1 MDPETVHKLIHC
13 NLQHLHLLHPAPY
26 TFTEGMFKVPNKK
39 GFENT
44 MHYLLSI
51 VDPAKCAKMIPWP
64 LTDKKVE
71 SQFRASVKT
80 FLMEINTD
88 YAEANLPKIVPS
100 FLMNPGGDKFAYC
113 KWNLTMFVLMM
124 SLCQTY
130 GTSDIQLPPRTFVND
145 PMTSA
150 KLSVV
155 QALAES
161 ATQKA
166 FSNQLKL

>member
-1 MDPETVHKLIHC
+1 
-13 NLQHLHLLHPAPY
+13 
-26 TFTEGMFKVPNKK
+26 MFKVPNKK

-44 MHYLLSI
+44 MHYLLSF

-64 LTDKKVE
+64 LIDKKVE
-71 SQFRASVKT
+71 SQFRTSVKT

-88 YAEANLPKIVPS
+88 YPEANLPKIVPS
-100 FLMNPGGDKFAYC
+100 FLMNPGGDKFAYFMW
-113 KWNLTMFVLMM
+113 KLTKFVLMR

-130 GTSDIQLPPRTFVND
+130 GTSDILLPPRTFVND
-145 PMTSA
+145 PMASA

-161 ATQKA
+161 ATEKA
-166 FSNQLKL
+166 VSNQLILESLLSKKM